1 MKHKVLLGLGAV
13 AGLFLFSLLNN
24 TLFARTGYGAFCRDA
39 GLPGPSS
46 AYAGEQNK
54 GPYGGSGGGT
64 YGEKQRVGTKDDAKK
79 VLMEYFSKRDVT
91 IGEIREKQYYF
102 EAVVMDKNGRLVD
115 KVIVDKRTGRIR
127 SIY

>member
-1 MKHKVLLGLGAV
+1 MKQKVLLGLGAM

-24 TLFARTGYGAFCRDA
+24 TFFDRTGYGHFCHDA
-39 GLPGPSS
+39 GLAGPSS
-46 AYAGEQNK
+46 AYADEQNK

-64 YGEKQRVGTKDDAKK
+64 YGEKQRVGSKDDAKK

-102 EAVVMDKNGRLVD
+102 EADIIDKNGRLVD